1 MDEIFTT
8 TMSPKENVKYFN
20 QSFTTILNKFQPQA
34 KPTPEMQIK
43 AYANALL
50 ASISMF
56 MKRASKNTLAENLEE
71 AKRIEFQM
79 KGCK

>member
-1 MDEIFTT
+1 
-8 TMSPKENVKYFN
+8 
-20 QSFTTILNKFQPQA
+20 
-34 KPTPEMQIK
+34 MQIK
-43 AYANALL
+43 VYANALL

-79 KGCK
+79 KG